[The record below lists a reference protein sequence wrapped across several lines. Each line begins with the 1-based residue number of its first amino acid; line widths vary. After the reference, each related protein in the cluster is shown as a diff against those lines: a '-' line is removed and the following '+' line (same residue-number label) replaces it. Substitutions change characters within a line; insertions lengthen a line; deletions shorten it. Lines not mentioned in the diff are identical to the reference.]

1 MVHCHICIGYLSL
14 KSIHCFSLTKNWS
27 SNVRLRSSWRWSRIA
42 HTSKWGVP
50 PFHPSF
56 TWIQVLVLGHQIHC
70 HCLGVYFLWILQCP
84 RILAYTRDVLYHTLL
99 PHDETTDQAYDQ
111 VPLHTFHPWQT
122 KVSGRC
128 LKKYSWSHP
137 KEMKLAYMLSLL
149 NWNWKLSH
157 T

>member
-1 MVHCHICIGYLSL
+1 MHWLL
-14 KSIHCFSLTKNWS
+14 
-27 SNVRLRSSWRWSRIA
+27 SSWRWSRIA

-99 PHDETTDQAYDQ
+99 PHDETTDQGMPLIMMMVNYVTKLFFFCFHAAYDQ